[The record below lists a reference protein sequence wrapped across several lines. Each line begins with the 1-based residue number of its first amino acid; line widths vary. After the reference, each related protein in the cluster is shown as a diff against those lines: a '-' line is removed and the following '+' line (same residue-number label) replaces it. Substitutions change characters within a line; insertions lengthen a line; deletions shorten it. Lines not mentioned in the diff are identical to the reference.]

1 MNLLKN
7 AHLNVLPGATEST
20 LCVQARLFTPA
31 LQKQQSARR
40 LSDFFFFHFSFPF
53 FYLVSISNQDCES
66 IRLAN
71 RHNHTSHPAALMW
84 DRALSS
90 LFILPL
96 PHSQLFRRGGGI
108 DESAANIVRIR
119 AEEES
124 ERPRGRGGGGLELQ
138 TVKHTVV

>member
-1 MNLLKN
+1 MCCREPRRALCACK
-7 AHLNVLPGATEST
+7 PGFSH
-20 LCVQARLFTPA
+20 QHFRSSN
-31 LQKQQSARR
+31 QQDASQT
-40 LSDFFFFHFSFPF
+40 FSFFIFLFLF
-53 FYLVSISNQDCES
+53 FYLIFISNQDCES

-96 PHSQLFRRGGGI
+96 PHSQLFCRGGGI